1 MCVTFTSV
9 NPLNDIDVRVLGSLV
24 EKDLTTPEYY
34 PLSLNALVNACNQ
47 TSNRDPVVKYDE
59 PTVKSAVD
67 RLRKYSLVR
76 SIQRADARVMKY
88 MHLMR
93 DAMSLEPPELAA
105 MCVLMLRGPQTVGEI
120 RTRSGRL
127 FEFPSLE
134 EVEATLDTLMTRAEP
149 LVARLPRQPGQ
160 KEARFSQLLGGG
172 APAAAAAAPVHTMR
186 DLSILLDDR
195 PGALADM
202 GDALGRAGV
211 SIEGGGAWVVDGV
224 GVAHFLF
231 NDGAAARRALDA
243 AGIEVL
249 DEREVV
255 VQRLRQG
262 EPGQLGKLTRRIAE
276 AGVNIEVLYS
286 DHDHQLVLVVDDVE
300 KARTVSDAWAREPA
314 HG

>member
-1 MCVTFTSV
+1 MRATFTPV
-9 NPLNDIDVRVLGSLV
+9 NPLNDIDVRVLGALI
-24 EKDLTTPEYY
+24 EKELTTPEYY

-134 EVEATLDTLMTRAEP
+134 EAEATLNTLMTRAEP

-160 KEARFSQLLGGG
+160 KEARFTQLLSGDE
-172 APAAAAAAPVHTMR
+172 PTVAAAAPVHTMR

-300 KARTVSDAWAREPA
+300 KARAVSDAWAREPA